1 MANKPT
7 LALCIPAYNAAAYL
21 SRLLNSA
28 AAQKIPFDEILV
40 YNDCSTDNTAEVA
53 KAHGAKVISGER
65 NVGCSAGKNA
75 LLYACASD
83 WVHFHDADDELLPNF
98 TTLAHKWL
106 NRPSMPDVL
115 LFDYEYRDNETGE
128 LLGLSKFSPECLRSD
143 PVEYA
148 ILKQINPFCGVYR
161 RSKLV
166 EARGYDLDPEI
177 LYNEDVAFHCK
188 LAVAGFSFDAEKEIS
203 IINYRISGSMSAAN
217 QIKCLIAQ
225 LAVLQRLAAKVGS
238 YYPNAIQ
245 QRLWAVAGSLAAFR
259 KWTKMDHALELAESL
274 KSTYP
279 ENENKAFIACAWIL
293 SPKKAFRLREK
304 YIRKFKPFLR
314 KKIY

>member
-1 MANKPT
+1 MVKKPT

-21 SRLLNSA
+21 PRLLKSA
-28 AAQKIPFDEILV
+28 IAQKIPFDEILV
-40 YNDCSTDNTAEVA
+40 YNDCSTDDTAEVA
-53 KAHGAKVISGER
+53 KAYGARVISGER

-106 NRPSMPDVL
+106 KRPSMPDVL

-161 RSKLV
+161 RSKLL
-166 EARGYDLDPEI
+166 EAGGYDLDPEI

-238 YYPNAIQ
+238 RYPHAIK
-245 QRLWAVAGSLAAFR
+245 QRLWTVAGSLAAHSQ
-259 KWTKMDHALELAESL
+259 WDKMDQALQLGSSL
-274 KSTYP
+274 TKKNP
-279 ENENKAFIACAWIL
+279 GNEDNCLRIL
-293 SPKKAFRLREK
+293 SSIISAEAAFRLREAW
-304 YIRKFKPFLR
+304 IRFAKPNLR
-314 KKIY
+314 NK